1 MRADDEACDL
11 CGAAAGQ
18 PHRLRCTRVIDE
30 QMEAHEFEDS
40 AGVQLSLIGG
50 VVSGI
55 VAMVAMIGFGRSL
68 FFAGASAVGVGGGVY
83 EFLRRI
89 AESRR
94 DAAAKRRKEFPTLRR
109 ID

>member
-18 PHRLRCTRVIDE
+18 PHRLRCTRVFDE
-30 QMEAHEFEDS
+30 QQEMREFEES
-40 AGVQLSLIGG
+40 GGAQFALIGG
-50 VVSGI
+50 VVSGMVTLA
-55 VAMVAMIGFGRSL
+55 VAFVLGGSTFVAWG
-68 FFAGASAVGVGGGVY
+68 SAAGVGGGVH

-94 DAAAKRRKEFPTLRR
+94 DAKAKRAKSGGR
-109 ID
+109 

>member
-30 QMEAHEFEDS
+30 QMEAHEFEES
-40 AGVQLSLIGG
+40 AGVQLSLIAG

-55 VAMVAMIGFGRSL
+55 VVLLLMMMAFRIGFL
-68 FFAGASAVGVGGGVY
+68 LAVFPAAGAGGGVY
-83 EFLRRI
+83 EILRRI

-94 DAAAKRRKEFPTLRR
+94 DAAPRQAKRG
-109 ID
+109 